1 MYNRISVVI
10 DNGEA
15 QSFDVNQNDR
25 VFMSQIVAT
34 DPKADNVFALMSIL
48 AYAKVNGRTF
58 TSYKTIEKW
67 VDDHNVFVEAEAPKV
82 TRTADTVDTSS
93 E

>member
-34 DPKADNVFALMSIL
+34 DTKADNVFALMSIL
-48 AYAKVNGRTF
+48 AYAKVNGRTI